1 MTALQSSH
9 FKDLKDG
16 TGGGEN
22 GAMTAL
28 QSSHFTDL
36 KVRVAESLMH
46 FAEGF
51 STKEITYFFYSS
63 SFINSKTWACTWLRV
78 PCLFTCLVSKIETPC
93 KRIKKRKEKKFT
105 PSSNLCVQNVAAF
118 NLQAVN
124 SVVYMVHWKVGKMHL
139 IEG

>member
-36 KVRVAESLMH
+36 KVRVAEKTELCPL
-46 FAEGF
+46 
-51 STKEITYFFYSS
+51 YSPD
-63 SFINSKTWACTWLRV
+63 I
-78 PCLFTCLVSKIETPC
+78 
-93 KRIKKRKEKKFT
+93 
-105 PSSNLCVQNVAAF
+105 
-118 NLQAVN
+118 LQT
-124 SVVYMVHWKVGKMHL
+124 
-139 IEG
+139 